1 MIHFFQMSQN
11 MQDTTVK
18 TRHQDIDPRHRIPMS
33 DMREEMEMTMVSR
46 QLQHMISIL
55 DRHTQNCAKSQYFQV
70 FLVPSNSDKDFVLK
84 VTKSATEI
92 LSQLPR

>member
-46 QLQHMISIL
+46 QLQHMILAISIL
-55 DRHTQNCAKSQYFQV
+55 DCQTQNCAKSRYFQV
-70 FLVPSNSDKDFVLK
+70 FFVPSNSDKRFCFK
-84 VTKSATEI
+84 GH
-92 LSQLPR
+92 